1 MQEFLHAVADV
12 GPLAFCLAVLI
23 PLVGGW
29 LLIHVTKGNRR

>member
-23 PLVGGW
+23 PLVGGCC
-29 LLIHVTKGNRR
+29 